1 MALKDSFLLP
11 QQLCKHVCAERPQ
24 ARAFHFHLIEY
35 GCYGMKKLQSLIPIT
50 QNWIA
55 KIMQVFFT
63 QVSRHHGNPVLK
75 LTYIA
80 PESNHGS
87 AKWVLLWEANSTLP
101 SRTSRTH
108 VSQASGR
115 GDPWTT
121 KFIVAICSQLG
132 KLKLRIQ
139 WLLQTTPKN
148 IPKGTECYTWCC
160 VKRHWW
166 AKKRSQKTPG
176 KRVARQTVKPNPK
189 NWGLFWEMECTQNP
203 IRRMVLLN
211 PSHLETSTQSF
222 VQPRCN
228 IQGHGMSLLKCCTED
243 MTLYSDTS
251 QGDVYM

>member
-115 GDPWTT
+115 GALIKKVKALEAFPVPD
-121 KFIVAICSQLG
+121 
-132 KLKLRIQ
+132 LR
-139 WLLQTTPKN
+139 
-148 IPKGTECYTWCC
+148 
-160 VKRHWW
+160 H
-166 AKKRSQKTPG
+166 
-176 KRVARQTVKPNPK
+176 
-189 NWGLFWEMECTQNP
+189 
-203 IRRMVLLN
+203 
-211 PSHLETSTQSF
+211 SHLECFRASM
-222 VQPRCN
+222 
-228 IQGHGMSLLKCCTED
+228 G
-243 MTLYSDTS
+243 
-251 QGDVYM
+251 